1 MNSTPRKRSFGGYA
15 ALVAAGILLSR
26 IAGLVR
32 TRAFAHYLGSTPAA
46 DAFNVALKV
55 PNFLQNLLGEGVLSA
70 SFIPVYARLVSE
82 KDEKLA
88 GRVAGVFAS
97 FILVGVTGIVL
108 VGVLAAPLI
117 LGITAAG
124 LPPDVMALSIRL
136 TRIVFPGVGLLVLY
150 AWCLGILNTHRQFF
164 LSYVA
169 PVLWNGAM
177 IATLII
183 FGSSLKNADLAV
195 ALAWGTFIGCALQL
209 GIQIPFVFRF
219 EKNLR
224 FGLDR
229 TLQPVREIFRN
240 LGPVFAGRGIVQIS
254 GYVDTFIASFLPSGA
269 FTNIVYAQTIYM
281 LPISLFGMSVA
292 AAELPQMS
300 SEKGTLEEVYTAI
313 RSRLDRGLRQVAF
326 FVIPTSVAFV
336 MIGRVLVA
344 ALYQTGEIT
353 ADTTL
358 LVWYIL
364 IGSSIG
370 LLVSTLGRLYSSAF
384 YALRDT
390 RTPFRI
396 ALARVS
402 VGATLGLLLAFPLR
416 PVFAMILNA
425 VGWRVPGGP
434 GGAAALGAVGIT
446 TASALAAWVEYLLLR
461 GALIKK
467 IGRLE
472 TPRAFFARLWIAAIL
487 AGAGAVAFDRF
498 VAARIAPRLILPH
511 IMEAIAVCGVFG
523 FIYFMATFILGIPET
538 RATLRRFAR
547 R

>member
-1 MNSTPRKRSFGGYA
+1 MNSTVSKRSFGGYA

-26 IAGLVR
+26 IAGLIR
-32 TRAFAHYLGSTPAA
+32 QRAFAHYLGSTPAA

-70 SFIPVYARLVSE
+70 SFIPVYARLLSN
-82 KDEKLA
+82 KDEKTA

-97 FILVGVTGIVL
+97 FILVAVTGIVL
-108 VGVLAAPLI
+108 IGVLAAPLI
-117 LGITAAG
+117 LKVTTPG
-124 LPPDVMALSIRL
+124 LPPDVMALAVRL

-177 IATLII
+177 IATLVI
-183 FGSSLKNADLAV
+183 FGSRLHNEDLAV

-209 GIQIPFVFRF
+209 GIQLPFVFRY

-229 TLQPVREIFRN
+229 TLEPVREIFRN

-269 FTNIVYAQTIYM
+269 FSNIVYAQTIYM

-300 SEKGTLEEVYTAI
+300 SETGTVEEVKAAI
-313 RSRLDRGLRQVAF
+313 RTRLDRGLRQVAF

-336 MIGRVLVA
+336 MIGRLLVA
-344 ALYQTGEIT
+344 ALYQTGEFT
-353 ADTTL
+353 ANTTL
-358 LVWYIL
+358 FVWYIL
-364 IGSSIG
+364 VGSSIG

-384 YALRDT
+384 YAMRDT

-402 VGATLGLLLAFPLR
+402 VGATLGLLFAFPLR
-416 PVFAMILNA
+416 PMFAAFLTA
-425 VGWRVPGGP
+425 VGLPIPGGP
-434 GGAAALGAVGIT
+434 GGPAALGAVGIT
-446 TASALAAWVEYLLLR
+446 TASAIAAWVEYLLLR
-461 GALIKK
+461 GGLIKK

-472 TPRAFFARLWIAAIL
+472 TPRSFFARLWVAAIL
-487 AGAGAVAFDRF
+487 AGAAAVAFDRY
-498 VAARIAPRLILPH
+498 VASSVAPRLILPH
-511 IMEAIAVCGVFG
+511 IMEAIAVSGVFG
-523 FIYFMATFILGIPET
+523 VVYFIATFLLQIPET
-538 RATLRRFAR
+538 QATLRRFSR

>member
-1 MNSTPRKRSFGGYA
+1 MNSTTGKRSFGGYA

-70 SFIPVYARLVSE
+70 SFIPVYSRLVAN

-97 FILVGVTGIVL
+97 FILVGVAAIVL
-108 VGVLAAPLI
+108 VGVLATPLI
-117 LGITAAG
+117 LKITAAG
-124 LPPDVMALSIRL
+124 LPPDVMALAVRL

-177 IATLII
+177 ITTLVV
-183 FGSSLKNADLAV
+183 FGSRLRNDDLAV
-195 ALAWGTFIGCALQL
+195 ALAWGTFVGCALQL
-209 GIQIPFVFRF
+209 AVQLPFVFRY
-219 EKNLR
+219 EKNLK
-224 FGLDR
+224 FGFDR
-229 TLQPVREIFRN
+229 TLEPVREIFRN
-240 LGPVFAGRGIVQIS
+240 LAPVFAGRGIVQIS
-254 GYVDTFIASFLPSGA
+254 GYVDTFIATLLPSGA
-269 FTNIVYAQTIYM
+269 FSNLVYAQTIYM

-300 SEKGTLEEVYTAI
+300 GETGTIDEIKAAI
-313 RSRLDRGLRQVAF
+313 RKRLDRGLRQVAF

-336 MIGRVLVA
+336 MIGRLLVA
-344 ALYQTGEIT
+344 ALYQTGEFT

-358 LVWYIL
+358 FVWYIL

-396 ALARVS
+396 ALARVTI
-402 VGATLGLLLAFPLR
+402 GASLGLLLAFPLR
-416 PVFAMILNA
+416 PVFGLILKA
-425 VGWRVPGGP
+425 VGLPVPGG
-434 GGAAALGAVGIT
+434 AVGAGELGVIGIS
-446 TASALAAWVEYLLLR
+446 TASAMAAWVEYLLLR
-461 GALIKK
+461 RGLLKK
-467 IGRLE
+467 IGQLE
-472 TPRAFFARLWIAAIL
+472 TPRIFFARLWVAAIL
-487 AGAGAVAFDRF
+487 AGAGALAFDRF
-498 VAARIAPRLILPH
+498 IASKVAPRLILPH
-511 IMEAIAVCGVFG
+511 IMEAIAVSGAFG
-523 FIYFMATFILGIPET
+523 AVYFAATFLLKIPEAQATIKRFT
-538 RATLRRFAR
+538 RR
-547 R
+547 